1 MEVTETVADA
11 NGALLVTLT
20 AHQPG
25 ITRVAPT
32 VPEFNLERTPRLAVP
47 PFTHAAQPDL
57 TKCYAGLETLIEME
71 PRLGFNDPS
80 GAGLA
85 WMKAANQVLFGTS
98 VFHGQF
104 AARGFSVPLAF
115 TYAKDL
121 KLLKKQAAPRM
132 ERAFIDHSAKEIAR
146 LLLFSHMMAE
156 PWASSEFKVA
166 LVALHT
172 CFERTE
178 KRMREDVDRHAVRAQ
193 SIMDSFRVRA
203 AEATTSFR
211 AIAVAD
217 VVRRC
222 YADLDGAL
230 RALPE
235 GTCLN
240 TEMFEPGDYSSRY
253 RFIHEMQLSKPC
265 YMINFDVDGAIGT
278 LHWLVIGEE
287 ALGPGALSNE
297 LESHRRRLKK
307 LVPAVHARV
316 IKRNGIR
323 RFSDLTSLPA
333 SAATYLYK
341 MITGDESHARDKQAA
356 EREAY
361 VARLFTQSEAPA
373 GVILDLR
380 SHAND
385 LRSSMPQFESRVFL
399 GCRP

>member
-1 MEVTETVADA
+1 
-11 NGALLVTLT
+11 
-20 AHQPG
+20 
-25 ITRVAPT
+25 
-32 VPEFNLERTPRLAVP
+32 
-47 PFTHAAQPDL
+47 
-57 TKCYAGLETLIEME
+57 
-71 PRLGFNDPS
+71 
-80 GAGLA
+80 
-85 WMKAANQVLFGTS
+85 
-98 VFHGQF
+98 
-104 AARGFSVPLAF
+104 
-115 TYAKDL
+115 
-121 KLLKKQAAPRM
+121 M

-240 TEMFEPGDYSSRY
+240 TEMFEPGDHSSRY